1 MCVYMYVHTNIYICN
16 IDYNIYIYIYIYIYE
31 RVVGFRV
38 RVCGFGFSGLATSSL
53 GASGRFDSM

>member
-1 MCVYMYVHTNIYICN
+1 MYIQIYIYIYICN
-16 IDYNIYIYIYIYIYE
+16 IDYNIYIYIYIYE